1 MRRLASAASA
11 ATLCVS
17 ACALSACATTINPNA
32 TTRPPGD
39 STTTTVFVASGS
51 TSERLGQLVDEA
63 VGLSEAI
70 VENEGQLDIIARID
84 TLWAA
89 ARPGVE
95 RAVPD
100 NVPDNVVEF
109 DRAIELMRNGVDR
122 RRPAD
127 ADKALT
133 NLRNLIAS
141 LPPADD

>member
-51 TSERLGQLVDEA
+51 TSELLGQLVDEA

-70 VENEGQLDIIARID
+70 VENEGQRDIIARID

-100 NVPDNVVEF
+100 NVVEF
-109 DRAIELMRNGVDR
+109 DRAIELMHNGVDR

>member
-1 MRRLASAASA
+1 VRRLASAASA

-32 TTRPPGD
+32 TTLPPGD

-51 TSERLGQLVDEA
+51 TSELLGQLVDEA
-63 VGLSEAI
+63 VGLSETI
-70 VENEGQLDIIARID
+70 VENEGQRDIIARID

-100 NVPDNVVEF
+100 NVGEF
-109 DRAIELMRNGVDR
+109 DRAIELMHNGVDR

>member
-1 MRRLASAASA
+1 VRGIASAASA

-17 ACALSACATTINPNA
+17 ACALSACATTIDPNA
-32 TTRPPGD
+32 TTLPPGG

-51 TSERLGQLVDEA
+51 TLELLGQLVDEA

-70 VENEGQLDIIARID
+70 VENEGQRDIVARID

-95 RAVPD
+95 RT
-100 NVPDNVVEF
+100 VPDNVVEF
-109 DRAIELMRNGVDR
+109 DRTIELMHNGVDR

-133 NLRNLIAS
+133 NLRTLIAS
-141 LPPADD
+141 LPPADDP

>member
-51 TSERLGQLVDEA
+51 TSELLGQLVDEA
-63 VGLSEAI
+63 VGLSETI
-70 VENEGQLDIIARID
+70 VENEGQRDIIARID

-100 NVPDNVVEF
+100 NVVEF
-109 DRAIELMRNGVDR
+109 DRAIELMHNGVDR